1 MKKAFVFFIVLCMVI
16 SLPLSAFGDNE
27 LVDVTLGPPLF
38 GDTTEEEAAEV
49 FEDMGIDTYTINDDG
64 TVSFSVSSEKLE
76 ETKKELMDEV
86 EEMLQETIEDS
97 GGIVVRIE
105 HNDDLTSF
113 DVFTRDEW
121 MISFAAPIYTYGF
134 AIFSTIYQE
143 LNGVSQEDLT
153 LVVSYIN
160 AENNDVI
167 LSQSTE
173 EIFTE
178 EFFSSQDS
186 FREETEQDDR
196 REAVITDNMVVE
208 SAGYRLQIVGV
219 HPFIGSDNETYGA
232 VECIFSN
239 DNAQG
244 TSVSDVAYFEAY
256 QNDVCCYRSNR
267 YLGNAFD
274 WDTELI
280 KVKNGASITAF
291 SAIPL
296 FNDTDPIELEITLWD
311 NQGNEIERAVFLVE
325 LELET

>member
-86 EEMLQETIEDS
+86 EEMLQ
-97 GGIVVRIE
+97 
-105 HNDDLTSF
+105 TSF
-113 DVFTRDEW
+113 DVCTRDEW

-134 AIFSTIYQE
+134 AVFSTIYQE